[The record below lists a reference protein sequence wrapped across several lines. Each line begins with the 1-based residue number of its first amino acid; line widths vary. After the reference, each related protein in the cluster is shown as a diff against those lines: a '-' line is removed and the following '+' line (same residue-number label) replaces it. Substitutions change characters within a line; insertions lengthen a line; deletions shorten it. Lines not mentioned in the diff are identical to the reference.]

1 MGTRGDGTLGSV
13 LRGLRED
20 AGLSQEELAERA
32 GLSPHAISAL
42 ERGTR
47 TRPYPHT
54 LRSLATALDLDEDQ
68 RAALLASVPSRSP
81 RTAAPTSA
89 AGGTSSRDGAC
100 GRGAGSEKFAVG
112 RWIR

>member
-1 MGTRGDGTLGSV
+1 MGTDGTGTLAV
-13 LRGLRED
+13 LLRALREA

-54 LRSLATALDLDEDQ
+54 LRSLATAPVSYTHL
-68 RAALLASVPSRSP
+68 RAHETMPKKTNILITRAITCTQL
-81 RTAAPTSA
+81 
-89 AGGTSSRDGAC
+89 
-100 GRGAGSEKFAVG
+100 
-112 RWIR
+112 